1 VVLEG
6 ISGSSAQDS
15 PPTTYLPTHPP
26 LPPSLPPSPFL
37 RLEIF
42 LRAKEYHVDFVLLGG
57 DLFHDNKPSRKT
69 MHSTIS
75 ILRRHCLGDDP
86 VSFQVISEPPPQGG
100 TEGTM
105 DGMNKVGNFAHVN
118 YEDPN
123 YAVGLPIFSIHGNHD
138 DPSRDGNTEPL
149 SAMDLLSVTNLVN
162 YFGKASATDN
172 VEVSPLLLRKGGTLM
187 ALYGLG
193 NMRDERLNRMWQ
205 KKKIRFLRHRPTGR
219 DEEQKD
225 FFSLFALHQN
235 RDTGRGQ
242 KNCVQESMIP
252 EWMDLVVW
260 GYVK

>member
-1 VVLEG
+1 M
-6 ISGSSAQDS
+6 
-15 PPTTYLPTHPP
+15 
-26 LPPSLPPSPFL
+26 
-37 RLEIF
+37 
-42 LRAKEYHVDFVLLGG
+42 DFVLLGG

-86 VSFQVISEPPPQGG
+86 VSFQVISEPPPQGE

-105 DGMNKVGNFAHVN
+105 EGLNNGGGFTHVN

-172 VEVSPLLLRKGGTLM
+172 VEVNPLLLRKGETLM

-205 KKKIRFLRHRPTGR
+205 KKKIKFLRHRPTGG
-219 DEEQKD
+219 DGEQKD

-260 GYVK
+260 GYVRGGREGGREK